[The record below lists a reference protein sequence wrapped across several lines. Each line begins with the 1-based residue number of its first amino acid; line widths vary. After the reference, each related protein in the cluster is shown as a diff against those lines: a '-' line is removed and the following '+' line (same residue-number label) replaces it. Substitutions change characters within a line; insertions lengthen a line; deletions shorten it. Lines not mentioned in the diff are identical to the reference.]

1 MKRLLRVVI
10 TTAATVA
17 SLAPVAAQAQLSNNS
32 LGVEIGYAS
41 ASAVGVDDHLP
52 IGLTTTLFIDG
63 GFEATG
69 RFTFAF
75 PKQTAS
81 GHTAFSIAPALG
93 VRYNLLP
100 DQIRPQIMAELAFY
114 KYFGTDSIESTNVFA
129 AGLGVGLEV
138 FFSRDVSVTALAIWH
153 RLIIIDA
160 DDGNYIQGSGRLT
173 FYF

>member
-1 MKRLLRVVI
+1 MKRLLRVFI
-10 TTAATVA
+10 AAAAFAAV
-17 SLAPVAAQAQLSNNS
+17 LAPAAAQAQLSNNS
-32 LGVEIGYAS
+32 IGVEIGYAS
-41 ASAVGVDDHLP
+41 AAAAGVEDHIP

-75 PKQTAS
+75 PKETAS

-100 DQIRPQIMAELAFY
+100 DQIRPQIMGELAFY
-114 KYFGTDSIESTNVFA
+114 KLFGSDSLESTNIFA

-138 FFSRDVSVTALAIWH
+138 FFSRDVSVTALAVWH

-160 DDGNYIQGSGRLT
+160 DDGNYLEGAGRLT